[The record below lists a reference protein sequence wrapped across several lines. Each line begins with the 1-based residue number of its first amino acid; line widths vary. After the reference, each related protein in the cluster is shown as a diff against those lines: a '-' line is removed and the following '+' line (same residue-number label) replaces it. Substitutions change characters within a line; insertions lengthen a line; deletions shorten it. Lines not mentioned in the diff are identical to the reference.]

1 MASKR
6 ILVVDDEVGIRELLH
21 DILQDEGYHV
31 ELAENASS
39 ARAIRLHERPDV
51 VLLDIW
57 MPDCDGISL
66 LKEWGSSGLLT
77 MPVIMMSGHGTI
89 DTAVEATRIGAFD
102 FLEKPIALQKL
113 LKTVGAA
120 LKHSEQLP
128 KSEMSL
134 VSLGKSPI
142 VAALKDRLDKIA
154 ASASISPGPVLLIA
168 PKGGGAELCG
178 RFLQNANTPWL
189 QLTEFN
195 QLANAPLDILE
206 TIRDGVLYIAEVADL
221 NKLEQKG
228 LLLLITKS
236 DKYNVRVVCGTSE
249 NLPKL
254 QAEALFD
261 HNLLQILSA
270 VSLRVPA
277 LDEHKEDIPDLA
289 IAIANVQFEQ
299 AGAEYREFDIAA
311 LNSLRNADWPGDLAQ
326 LDAVIRNLIQTSLG
340 KKITLED
347 VSRILHQFDDAQ
359 TISSQQASTEL
370 AKIILAPIQTL
381 QTAVVEANLNQP
393 LREARDDFERL
404 YFEHHM
410 KDSTNNMSKLAEIAG
425 LERTHLYRKLKQ
437 LGIKIKG

>member
-6 ILVVDDEVGIRELLH
+6 ILVVDDEIGIRELLR

-31 ELAENASS
+31 QLAEHAAA
-39 ARAIRLHERPDV
+39 ARDIRLHERPDL

-66 LKEWGSSGLLT
+66 LKEWGNSGLLT
-77 MPVIMMSGHGTI
+77 MPVVMMSGHGTI
-89 DTAVEATRIGAFD
+89 DTAIEATRIGAFD

-113 LKTVGAA
+113 LKTVVSA
-120 LKHSEQLP
+120 LKHGEQLP

-134 VSLGKSPI
+134 TNLGKSPI
-142 VAALKDRLDKIA
+142 VLALKERLEKIA
-154 ASASISPGPVLLIA
+154 MHNGNSPSPVLLIG
-168 PKGGGAELCG
+168 PQGCGAELCA
-178 RFLQNANTPWL
+178 RFLQEPDTPWL
-189 QLTEFN
+189 QLTETS
-195 QLANAPLDILE
+195 QLVSAPMDILDS
-206 TIRDGVLYIAEVADL
+206 IRDGILFLEEIADL
-221 NKLEQKG
+221 NKTEQKG

-236 DKYNVRVVCGTSE
+236 DKYNVRVVCATSE

-254 QAEALFD
+254 QTEGLFD

-289 IAIANVQFEQ
+289 VAIANLQFELADMQ
-299 AGAEYREFDIAA
+299 YREFDIAA
-311 LNSLRNADWPGDLAQ
+311 LNALRNADWPGNLAQ

-340 KKITLED
+340 DKITLPD
-347 VSRILHQFDDAQ
+347 VERVMHQFDVAPPN
-359 TISSQQASTEL
+359 ISSAVTSAHAALIAHQQSI
-370 AKIILAPIQTL
+370 K
-381 QTAVVEANLNQP
+381 ANLDQP

-410 KDSTNNMSKLAEIAG
+410 KAATGNMSKLAEIAG

-437 LGIKIKG
+437 LGIKIK

>member
-1 MASKR
+1 
-6 ILVVDDEVGIRELLH
+6 VVDDEVGIRELLR
-21 DILQDEGYHV
+21 DILQDEGYQV
-31 ELAENASS
+31 ELAENAAA

-113 LKTVGAA
+113 LKTVGVA
-120 LKHSEQLP
+120 LQHSEQLP

-134 VSLGKSPI
+134 TSLGKSPI

-154 ASASISPGPVLLIA
+154 ASASISPSPVLLIG

-178 RFLQNANTPWL
+178 RFLQNANTPWF

-195 QLANAPLDILE
+195 QLASAPLDILE
-206 TIRDGVLYIAEVADL
+206 PIRDGVLYIAEVAEL
-221 NKLEQKG
+221 NKIEQKG

-236 DKYNVRVVCGTSE
+236 DKYNVRVVCSTSE

-254 QAEALFD
+254 QVEALFD
-261 HNLLQILSA
+261 HNLLRILSA

-289 IAIANVQFEQ
+289 IAIANLQFEL
-299 AGAEYREFDIAA
+299 ADVEYREFDIAA

-340 KKITLED
+340 KKITLDD
-347 VSRILHQFDDAQ
+347 VNRVLHQFDDAL
-359 TISSQQASTEL
+359 TIAASQQAAVQQHKDMNT
-370 AKIILAPIQTL
+370 PIKNLPTS
-381 QTAVVEANLNQP
+381 AMGANLNQP
-393 LREARDDFERL
+393 LRDARDDFERL
-404 YFEHHM
+404 YFEYHM

>member
-1 MASKR
+1 MASKH
-6 ILVVDDEVGIRELLH
+6 ILVVDDEIGIRELLR
-21 DILQDEGYHV
+21 DILQDEGYQV
-31 ELAENASS
+31 QLAENAAT
-39 ARAIRLHERPDV
+39 ARAARLHERPDI

-57 MPDCDGISL
+57 MPDCDGITL
-66 LKEWGSSGLLT
+66 LKEWANSSLLT
-77 MPVIMMSGHGTI
+77 MPVVMMSGHGTI

-113 LKTVGAA
+113 LKTVSAA
-120 LKHSEQLP
+120 LKHGEQLP
-128 KSEMSL
+128 KSEMNL
-134 VSLGKSPI
+134 ASLGKSPI

-154 ASASISPGPVLLIA
+154 ASSSSSPVLLIG
-168 PKGGGAELCG
+168 PKGCGAELCG

-189 QLTEFN
+189 QLTE
-195 QLANAPLDILE
+195 LSLLVSAPLDILE
-206 TIRDGVLYIAEVADL
+206 SIRDGVLYIAEIAEL
-221 NKLEQKG
+221 NKIEQKG

-236 DKYNVRVVCGTSE
+236 DKYNVRVVCSTSE

-254 QAEALFD
+254 QAESLFD

-277 LDEHKEDIPDLA
+277 LDEHKEDIPDLVT
-289 IAIANVQFEQ
+289 AIANLQLEL
-299 AGAEYREFDIAA
+299 AGTEYREFDISA
-311 LNSLRNADWPGDLAQ
+311 LNGLRNADWPGDLAQ

-340 KKITLED
+340 VKITLDD
-347 VSRILHQFDDAQ
+347 VKRVLHQFDDAQ
-359 TISSQQASTEL
+359 TTQVTQQVATE
-370 AKIILAPIQTL
+370 QTQAGKVSGKSL
-381 QTAVVEANLNQP
+381 GVAVVETNLDQP

-410 KDSTNNMSKLAEIAG
+410 KDVTNNMSKLAEIAG